1 MIIYNKQ
8 LLLRITEQQN
18 QAIDNLLNE
27 YDRTTF
33 PSKSE
38 LIRHLLNLGL
48 EATYNKM
55 ENK

>member
-18 QAIDNLLNE
+18 QAIDTLLNE

-48 EATYNKM
+48 EAMDWEK
-55 ENK
+55 K